1 MKKEV
6 VIDSSRYE
14 TRIAILENGE
24 LSEIYIERGEDAG
37 LVGNI
42 YLGKVGKVLPGIQ
55 SAFVNIGLEKDAFLH
70 CSDIS
75 YNSEIYEN
83 RVKVNRR
90 LKGGKNPT
98 IETLVKSGQSAVV
111 QITKEPLSAKGARIT
126 SFISLPGRYLV
137 YMPSVRHL
145 GVSKKIPSREERKRL
160 RLILAKHKGKNDG
173 FIVRTAGEGKSEA
186 DLKAD
191 MDYLTGLW
199 DEIKTKAGKV
209 NPPILLH
216 RDFNLTLRVLRDY
229 LSSDMTRIVINTK
242 EAYDEVV
249 NFIKRIFPRYKGKIQ
264 LYESHLPVF
273 EKFGIQDCLDRSLE
287 DRVWLKSGGHIVVSQ
302 TEALVAID
310 VNTGRYVGDS
320 SKQENTV
327 VQTNLDAVSEVVKQ
341 LRLRDLGGIIVV
353 DFIDM
358 EEAKNRKRVID
369 AFREELKKDKAQSK
383 ILQISDFGLVEM
395 TRKRTRNSLSSV
407 LCSVCP
413 YCDGAG
419 HIKSDRTISYEIRR
433 EVIKRSG
440 TLSGKK
446 ICIKANP
453 DILHI
458 LKSEQG
464 LIEELT
470 DVTGKN
476 IYLKGD
482 PNYHNEQYD
491 ITEG

>member
-6 VIDSSRYE
+6 VIDSSLYE
-14 TRIAILENGE
+14 TRIAILEDGE
-24 LSEIYIERGEDAG
+24 LSEIYIERGEEAG

-42 YLGKVGKVLPGIQ
+42 YLGRVGKVLPGIQ

-70 CSDIS
+70 CSDVS
-75 YNSEIYEN
+75 YNSEIYEKGS
-83 RVKVNRR
+83 RVSVRT
-90 LKGGKNPT
+90 KGVKNPS
-98 IETLVKSGQSAVV
+98 IESLLKSSQSAVV
-111 QITKEPLSAKGARIT
+111 QITKEPISAKGARIT
-126 SFISLPGRYLV
+126 SFISLPGRYMV
-137 YMPSVRHL
+137 YMPSVRHI
-145 GVSKKIPSREERKRL
+145 GVSKRIESREERKRL
-160 RLILAKHKGKNDG
+160 RLILAKYKGKSDG
-173 FIVRTAGEGKSEA
+173 FIVRTAGEGKNEA

-199 DEIKTKAGKV
+199 EEIRTKAGKV
-209 NPPILLH
+209 NPPSLLH

-229 LSSDMTRIVINTK
+229 LSSDISKIVINSK
-242 EAYDEVV
+242 GAYDDVV
-249 NFIKRIFPRYKGKIQ
+249 NFIKRIFPRYKGKIE
-264 LYESHLPVF
+264 LYQSNIPVF
-273 EKFGIQDCLDRSLE
+273 EKHGIQESLDKSLE
-287 DRVWLKSGGHIVVSQ
+287 DKVWLKSGGHIVVTQ

-320 SKQENTV
+320 GKLENTV
-327 VQTNLDAVSEVVKQ
+327 VQTNLDAVKEVVKQ

-358 EEAKNRKRVID
+358 EEAKNRKKVID
-369 AFREELKKDKAQSK
+369 AFREELKKDKAQSR

-395 TRKRTRNSLSSV
+395 TRKRTRNSLSST

-413 YCDGAG
+413 FCDGAG
-419 HIKSDRTISYEIRR
+419 IIKSDRTIGYEIRR
-433 EVIKRSG
+433 EVIKVAA
-440 TLSGKK
+440 TVPGKK

-453 DILHI
+453 DVIQI
-458 LKSEQG
+458 LKNEHG
-464 LIEELT
+464 LIEELASL
-470 DVTGKN
+470 TGKG